1 MLPGTRLQDRPEGET
16 VEDRST
22 VPVKLFT
29 GTMVMFEVA
38 LEPAIPNA
46 LVGLAVMLKSWFVMV
61 TVAV

>member
-1 MLPGTRLQDRPEGET
+1 MLLGTRLQEGPEGET
-16 VEDRST
+16 VEDRFT

-29 GTMVMFEVA
+29 GVMVMFDVA

-46 LVGLAVMLKSWFVMV
+46 FVGLAVMLKSWFVMV